1 RARVVRLGEGADDD
15 HPAGARVQDLVE
27 VAEVD
32 AADGEPGAGR
42 AEAGRVPDQVRAGG
56 VAAWLGRGGPAGAG
70 AEVVHALLDG
80 GRRGLGPG
88 VGGAAD
94 QDVRPQDRAGGGHGE
109 VALAEVEDV
118 GAGGV
123 GHV

>member
-1 RARVVRLGEGADDD
+1 DERGSFRAGRGSPVRTVRRRLPQPLRELSRRRARVVRLGEGADDD

-70 AEVVHALLDG
+70 AE
-80 GRRGLGPG
+80 
-88 VGGAAD
+88 
-94 QDVRPQDRAGGGHGE
+94 DRKSTR
-109 VALAEVEDV
+109 LNSS
-118 GAGGV
+118 
-123 GHV
+123 HVKISY